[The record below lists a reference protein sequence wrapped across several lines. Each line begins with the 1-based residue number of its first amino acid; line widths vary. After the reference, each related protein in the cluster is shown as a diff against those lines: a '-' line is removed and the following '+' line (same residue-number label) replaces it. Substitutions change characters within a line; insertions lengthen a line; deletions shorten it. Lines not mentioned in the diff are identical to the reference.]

1 MVLNNSEKGLNFM
14 IPYGLVKRKVETLS
28 YEAYTLLQV
37 VEDGNIYGR
46 ESGVLQESWSMMR
59 LPPASPF
66 DNFLKAAGAGR

>member
-1 MVLNNSEKGLNFM
+1 M